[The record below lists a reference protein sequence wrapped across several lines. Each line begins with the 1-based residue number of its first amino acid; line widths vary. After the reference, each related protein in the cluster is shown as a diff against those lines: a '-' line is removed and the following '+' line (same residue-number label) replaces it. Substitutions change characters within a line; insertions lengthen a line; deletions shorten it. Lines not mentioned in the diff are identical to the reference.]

1 MQNTEHI
8 MNLLIK
14 GSEYLN
20 MHHNLQKACEYYAE
34 ARRCIKNLYGNNSEL
49 NSFINIFD
57 FIWEEHHGD
66 YRGAALKL
74 ADAGTFIESFCEQ
87 DVSDEFTRL
96 IFERK
101 DALLDGVAADT
112 LKMLMRMDFEY
123 SFDDIIK
130 QCILARNDVEE
141 IMNRTFIDRLG
152 LPRRFH
158 YLIQNLNRKKPD
170 ITQDMR
176 YDLIQMLD
184 FMDKVKD
191 QDIES
196 LSQEDRINHANKIYN
211 FIQNN
216 MSMWS
221 EQLGAGMSVFLE
233 NRKNQIAYDM
243 FRGMVKMGEQ
253 ERAEEILSHLEQ
265 IEFDDIDSK
274 IQIEQTKCRLEYQR
288 GNKADAENLLDE
300 IIQMED
306 KVILQV
312 YAIKDERKKIAFLK
326 DMEALIKQTIDLCN
340 EVRGAKAAYD
350 RVLRTRTLSFDR
362 SGTRM
367 NNMLYMNFI
376 QEMQRLDEREQQGE
390 EVSFERAEWWNIF
403 DRESNGILSL
413 NSEQV
418 CRMLDESQAVIEFSV
433 FRDISDYEFYS
444 VFIVS
449 VYGISVVKLGECQE
463 IDVLVDALL
472 QYIQN
477 YSVYKYSQ
485 CPMNMLSQYYEMY
498 TKVLVP
504 IGDVLPRSVHKL
516 FIAPA
521 GSFLK
526 IPFGMLPSFQW
537 YDEIMTEKYQI
548 CYLNSGK
555 ELLRNASRT
564 EKGDIIADSV
574 VVGAYDFDGKYPAL
588 PASLQEAE
596 DVAKFLNV
604 RPYVGA
610 QAVPD
615 CLKKR
620 AAIFHIV
627 THSFAEDS
635 TKADSDPM
643 EQTGL
648 VFTGGKKLTAKEI
661 SQIDMTHTKLVVL
674 SVCGVDEVRGVYCD
688 IGLGIRKAFIN
699 AGVQCMLLNLWKTD
713 DNVAGMIMKCFYHHY
728 IREHMNV
735 EQSLQKAKHYVRTST
750 VKMIRNEPY
759 YSETME
765 DVFSGM
771 EEDKIPYAHPYYWAG
786 YIVMGYVDDRLS
798 ERIVS

>member
-1 MQNTEHI
+1 MENTEHI
-8 MNLLIK
+8 MNFLIL

-20 MHHNLQKACEYYAE
+20 TYHNLQKACEYYAK
-34 ARRCIKNLYGNNSEL
+34 ARTCIENIYGSSSGF
-49 NSFINIFD
+49 NSFINLFD

-74 ADAGTFIESFCEQ
+74 ADAGEFIESFCEQ
-87 DVSDEFTRL
+87 DVSDEFTKL
-96 IFERK
+96 IFEKK

-112 LKMLMRMDFEY
+112 LKVLMRMDFEF

-130 QCILARNDVEE
+130 QLILARSDVEE
-141 IMNRTFIDRLG
+141 VMNRTFIDCLG

-158 YLIQNLNRKKPD
+158 YLIQNLNKNRPD
-170 ITQDMR
+170 STQDML
-176 YDLIQMLD
+176 YDLMGMID
-184 FMDKVKD
+184 FMDQVKD
-191 QDIES
+191 QGLES
-196 LSQEDRINHANKIYN
+196 LSQEDRISHANKIYS
-211 FIQNN
+211 FMQKN
-216 MSMWS
+216 MPMWRG
-221 EQLGAGMSVFLE
+221 QLGAGMSVFLE
-233 NRKNQIAYDM
+233 NKKNQMEYDM

-253 ERAEEILSHLEQ
+253 ERADEILSHLEQ
-265 IEFDDIDSK
+265 KDFDDIDSK
-274 IQIEQTKCRLEYQR
+274 IRFEQTKCRLEYQR
-288 GNKADAENLLDE
+288 GNKADAEHLLDE

-306 KVILQV
+306 HVILQV
-312 YAIKDERKKIAFLK
+312 FAMGDERKKIAFLK

-362 SGTRM
+362 SGIRM
-367 NNMLYMNFI
+367 NSMLYMDLI

-390 EVSFERAEWWNIF
+390 EVSFERAECLNYF
-403 DRESNGILSL
+403 DRESNGLLSL

-433 FRDISDYEFYS
+433 IRDISDYEFYS

-449 VYGISVVKLGECQE
+449 VHGISVVKLGECQE
-463 IDVLVDALL
+463 IDVLADQLL

-485 CPMNMLSQYYEMY
+485 CPINRLSEYYDIY
-498 TKVLVP
+498 RKVLVP
-504 IGDVLPRSVHKL
+504 IGDVLPRSVRKL

-537 YDEIMTEKYQI
+537 YDEIMAEKYQI

-555 ELLRNASRT
+555 ELLRNASKT
-564 EKGDIIADSV
+564 GKGDIIADSV
-574 VVGAYDFDGKYPAL
+574 VVGAYDFDGKYPTL
-588 PASLQEAE
+588 PSSLQEAE
-596 DVAKFLNV
+596 DVAKLLHV
-604 RPYVGA
+604 RPYIGA
-610 QAVPD
+610 QAVAD

-635 TKADSDPM
+635 TKTDSDPM

-648 VFTGGKKLTAKEI
+648 VFTGGQKLTAKEI
-661 SQIDMTHTKLVVL
+661 SWLDMSQTKLAVL
-674 SVCGVDEVRGVYCD
+674 SVCGVDEVSGVYCD
-688 IGLGIRKAFIN
+688 IGLGIRRAFIN
-699 AGVQCMLLNLWKTD
+699 AGVQCMILNLWKTD
-713 DNVAGMIMKCFYHHY
+713 DNAARMIMKCFYHYY
-728 IREHMNV
+728 ITEHRNV
-735 EQSLQKAKHYVRTST
+735 EESLQKAIHYVRTST
-750 VKMIRNEPY
+750 VKTIRNEPY

-771 EEDKIPYAHPYYWAG
+771 EEDQVPYAHPYYWAG
-786 YIVMGYVDDRLS
+786 YIVMGCVDDRLS